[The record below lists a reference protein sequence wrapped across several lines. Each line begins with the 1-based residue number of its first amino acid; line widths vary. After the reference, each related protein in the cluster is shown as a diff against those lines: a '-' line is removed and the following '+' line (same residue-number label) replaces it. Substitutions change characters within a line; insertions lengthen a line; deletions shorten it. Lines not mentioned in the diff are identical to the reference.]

1 MDPLDD
7 PVYKAI
13 YDNLSESQKK
23 AYNFMVSNQA
33 KKVFLDSIK
42 EVIDSVETKPPV
54 IPGYDP
60 DKDYSSTNMT
70 QSAIGNI
77 GTRLISKETG
87 NPVSGSYKGY
97 SVQQQVEVPGFVRGG
112 YRAVEP
118 KYFDGDEKLITTLS
132 REDLATL
139 QTKMNKVGLLGKKYR
154 IGVVDST
161 TIDAFSNLLAEAN
174 VMGVDFKTAIRT
186 LEANPQL
193 GQGTGLKARV
203 DNPDDL
209 KRIIK
214 RASQAVLGYSVP
226 DDRVMNLVRAYQ
238 QEQIKAQTGGTN
250 VNMPTAE
257 AFTEARLEEEMPAD
271 AQAYKFAQF
280 AQQFL
285 ES

>member
-23 AYNFMVSNQA
+23 AYDFMVSNEA

-42 EVIDSVETKPPV
+42 EVIDSS
-54 IPGYDP
+54 
-60 DKDYSSTNMT
+60 SSTGTKIPTYPGGTGLTNESMT

-97 SVQQQVEVPGFVRGG
+97 TVQQQVEVPGFVRGG

-139 QTKMNKVGLLGKKYR
+139 QTKMSKVGLLGKKYR
-154 IGVVDST
+154 IGVIDST
-161 TIDAFSNLLAEAN
+161 TINAFSDLLAEAN
-174 VMGVDFKTAIRT
+174 VMGVDFKTAIST

-226 DDRVMNLVRAYQ
+226 EDRVMNLVRAYQ